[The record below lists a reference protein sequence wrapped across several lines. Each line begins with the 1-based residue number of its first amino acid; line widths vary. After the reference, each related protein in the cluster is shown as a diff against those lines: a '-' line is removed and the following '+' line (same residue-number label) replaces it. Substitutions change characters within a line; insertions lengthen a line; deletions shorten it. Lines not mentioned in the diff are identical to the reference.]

1 MYPDESIKDSP
12 SERRRKIYARLF
24 WVFVFLTLILAIAA
38 LYLQY
43 TKSASESSQ
52 SASSSNPTPTS
63 SAEASVTTSED
74 SLYSQPANLREIID
88 IVRFSTVTIYCGEWS
103 GSGWVVDLEDS
114 ASDSSDDA
122 YPYEIVTNEHVISEC
137 QNGESITFTTTE
149 SNETIE
155 AKLYSYDVD
164 SDLALLM
171 TDYKLESLDMALT
184 ADRPQIG
191 HWVMAVGS
199 PGGAFNLDGTVTT
212 GRVINIDEHVIV
224 IDAAINPG
232 NSGGPLVNSDGRVLG
247 VNSWK
252 EDSQTTDNIAYA
264 QSNPALC
271 IKILLCTD
279 EEWDW

>member
-1 MYPDESIKDSP
+1 MYPDESIQGPRADK
-12 SERRRKIYARLF
+12 RLKIYARLF
-24 WVFVFLTLILAIAA
+24 WVFVALTLILAITA
-38 LYLQY
+38 LYVQY
-43 TKSASESSQ
+43 SKSDFKSNQ
-52 SASSSNPTPTS
+52 STSSSEPTPTVS
-63 SAEASVTTSED
+63 GEAPTTTSED
-74 SLYSQPANLREIID
+74 SLYSQPTNLREIID
-88 IVRFSTVTIYCGEWS
+88 NVRFSTVTIYCGDWS

-114 ASDSSDDA
+114 ESDSSDDA

-137 QNGESITFTTTE
+137 QNGESITFTITG
-149 SNETIE
+149 SSVPIE
-155 AKLYSYDVD
+155 AKLYSSDFD

-171 TDYKLESLDMALT
+171 TDYKLESLEMALT

-199 PGGAFNLDGTVTT
+199 PGGAFNLNGTVTT
-212 GRVINIDEHVIV
+212 GRIINIDEHVLV
-224 IDAAINPG
+224 IDAAINAG

-271 IKILLCTD
+271 IKILLCID